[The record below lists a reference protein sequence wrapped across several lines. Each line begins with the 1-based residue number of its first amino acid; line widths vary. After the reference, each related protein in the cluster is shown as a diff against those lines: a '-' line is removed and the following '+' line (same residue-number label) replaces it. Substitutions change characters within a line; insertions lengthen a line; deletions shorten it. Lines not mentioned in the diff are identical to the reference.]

1 MIEMK
6 LKKGI
11 IWNTRDNTMYSIKI
25 KNTKAFMDSV
35 TRAITKGAIEKYY
48 KPIIKGK
55 SISSQMKKG

>member
-1 MIEMK
+1 MVAMK